1 MSGMGRCSQMD
12 EVGAAVDG
20 LDNVLAA
27 SRLGYAGMAAVL
39 HIVGNVRERLK
50 SLYVKGTGENPWGEF
65 DKLAA
70 SGPPSLVDSG
80 KGKGIQAPF
89 QASTLRLIADHFD
102 PGQKKVIINPP
113 LVMREE
119 WAILLNQIADELE

>member
-80 KGKGIQAPF
+80 KGKGIPAPF
-89 QASTLRLIADHFD
+89 QASTLRLIAGWLIVPMSCPYTEKDLE
-102 PGQKKVIINPP
+102 N
-113 LVMREE
+113 
-119 WAILLNQIADELE
+119 WAILLNQIADELEGG